1 VILMIFEMMI
11 LAGAR
16 MGTAS
21 HMIDRTD
28 SSDSSESA
36 RIAGQ

>member
-21 HMIDRTD
+21 HMTDRTN
-28 SSDSSESA
+28 SSGSA

>member
-16 MGTAS
+16 MVTAS

-28 SSDSSESA
+28 SSESA